1 MSPSSSNQARYSD
14 HSSDDT
20 AMPDARQSDEQTSE
34 EIEKLRSILVKPE
47 REGIQQLRTQ
57 LDQLSFRVSDE
68 ETRIADASEI
78 LAKATALSNKRDPDY
93 SNALKPIVVEQ
104 FQTSSRENPEIMAE
118 ALFPI
123 LGPAIRKMIAS
134 MLSRDSK
141 KTKRTYKFEQLFLI
155 EKESGLPICHAKADS
170 AETQDADMV
179 SGMLSAIQS
188 FVQDAF
194 STQEFDGLNTL
205 QLGELSVWIEWGPDA
220 VIAAV
225 IRGVAPESC
234 RTALQQLL
242 EELHHE
248 YATPLA
254 NYEGDASAFDNVKV
268 DFVLFMD
275 NHDSRLRNRVRNLP
289 PILRRNLMIIGLATF
304 ALLIWA
310 VSNHFDKRK
319 WNNFVAQLDALPGI
333 VVTDSI
339 RTSGNYTVRG
349 LKDPLA
355 ANPAAL
361 LAKVGLDPDKV
372 TIDME
377 PYHAMHPDF
386 TLQRIR
392 SVLVPD
398 SGTTLELDGS
408 VLRISGASSKNWI
421 EDAKRLSRKFPEI
434 THVTIAPSGQ

>member
-1 MSPSSSNQARYSD
+1 MQTSNQQRVEQMD
-14 HSSDDT
+14 ESSI
-20 AMPDARQSDEQTSE
+20 

-47 REGIQQLRTQ
+47 RAEIIRLQGQ
-57 LDQLSFRVSDE
+57 LDQLLFRLDDKK
-68 ETRIADASEI
+68 TRAADVSEI
-78 LAKATALSNKRDPDY
+78 LATATQLSNKRDSDY
-93 SNALKPIVVEQ
+93 SNTLKPMVVEQ

-155 EKESGLPICHAKADS
+155 EKESGLPICHAKSGS

-188 FVQDAF
+188 FVHDAF

-220 VIAAV
+220 VLAAV

-242 EELHHE
+242 EDIHHD
-248 YATPLA
+248 YAESLA
-254 NYEGDASAFDNVKV
+254 NYEGDSEPFEKIKP
-268 DFVLFMD
+268 DFMLFMD

-289 PILRRNLMIIGLATF
+289 KDIRQKLAFIGLALVCF
-304 ALLIWA
+304 IAWSIANQVDKHRWNDF
-310 VSNHFDKRK
+310 VSS
-319 WNNFVAQLDALPGI
+319 LDAVPGI
-333 VVTDSI
+333 VITDSI
-339 RTSGNYTVRG
+339 RSGGQYIVRG
-349 LKDPLA
+349 LQDPYATDPQTILA
-355 ANPAAL
+355 NTKINPENVSIEL
-361 LAKVGLDPDKV
+361 
-372 TIDME
+372 E
-377 PYHAMHPDF
+377 PYHAMQPEF

-392 SVLVPD
+392 NVLVPD
-398 SGTTLELDGS
+398 SGTTLELNGNTLS
-408 VLRISGASSKNWI
+408 ISGAKSKNWI
-421 EDAKRLSRKFPEI
+421 EDAKRLSRQFPVI
-434 THVTIAPSGQ
+434 THVVINKDGQ